1 MKIRLYLFNGAY
13 KSIKGGYMKKITIG
27 NKEYEMKSSA
37 YTQFKYR
44 DITGRSLIKDL
55 MSLSK
60 KYEKI
65 SNEEEIIEQY
75 EGIDDFINTLLEIAY
90 IMCLEAKSFT
100 GSKDEFLMTIDNYLD
115 NTDWIREV
123 VELALSPLSRTL
135 QTTENK
141 Q

>member
-1 MKIRLYLFNGAY
+1 MR
-13 KSIKGGYMKKITIG
+13 KKITIG
-27 NKEYEMKSSA
+27 YTTYEMQSSA

-44 DITGRSLIKDL
+44 DITGRSLVKDL

-65 SNEEEIIEQY
+65 SKEDEIIEQY
-75 EGIDDFINTLLEIAY
+75 EGIDDFMNTLLEIAY
-90 IMCLEAKSFT
+90 IMSMEAKSFT
-100 GSKDEFLMTIDNYLD
+100 GTKDEFLMTIDNYLD
-115 NTDWIREV
+115 NTDWIGEV